1 MDGNRG
7 LGKWLTALELMTD
20 EQLPGVP
27 VVEIGGCSRVLVERH
42 GGVLAYSGEKIEI
55 RQTYGILT
63 VSGEELELREMTRDR
78 LAICGKITGL
88 EIRRRCDG

>member
-7 LGKWLTALELMTD
+7 LGKWLTTLEQITD

-42 GGVLAYSGEKIEI
+42 RGVLAYSDETIEI
-55 RQTYGILT
+55 RQCYGMLC
-63 VSGEELELREMTRDR
+63 VSGEDLQLREMTRDR
-78 LAICGKITGL
+78 LAICGKISAL
-88 EIRRRCDG
+88 EIKRR